1 MNAAKAVTGDTSSL
15 TTLASR
21 LDDAQS
27 TATAIPQLTSITSL
41 TLEEAYTVQHLL
53 VGHRV
58 ARGDRVS
65 GVKLGFTSR
74 AKARQMGVD
83 DVIIGSITR
92 GMEVPDGGQTDSAA
106 YIHPRIE
113 PEVAWLLGQDV
124 DADEESPDIG
134 WAVEAVAPALEII
147 DSRYRDFRFTL
158 EDVVADNTSAAG
170 YVIGPWQPVAVA
182 GDVGN
187 RGVGLEIDGR
197 IVQTGSTAAIL
208 GHPYRA
214 VAAARRMA
222 KTHGFTLRAGMVL
235 LAGAATAAVPLA
247 AGVRVQSTVSGLGC
261 VGLQV
266 APGGG
271 DHG

>member
-1 MNAAKAVTGDTSSL
+1 MTTTGTAR
-15 TTLASR
+15 LASLAAA

-27 TATAIPQLTSITSL
+27 TATAIPQLTSTTSL
-41 TLEEAYTVQHLL
+41 TLDDAYAVQHLL
-53 VGHRV
+53 VQRRV
-58 ARGDRVS
+58 DRGDTIS

-74 AKARQMGVD
+74 AKAEQMGVD

-92 GMEVPDGGQTDSAA
+92 GMAVSDGAQADPTA

-124 DADEESPDIG
+124 DADEESPDIES
-134 WAVEAVAPALEII
+134 AVAAVAPALEII

-170 YVIGPWQPVAVA
+170 YVIGPWRPLAVA
-182 GDVGN
+182 GDLGN
-187 RGVGLEIDGR
+187 RRVWLDVDGQV
-197 IVQTGSTAAIL
+197 VQTGSTAAIL

-214 VAAARRMA
+214 LAAARRMA
-222 KTHGFTLRAGMVL
+222 KAHGFALRAGMVL
-235 LAGAATAAVPLA
+235 LAGAATEAVPLP
-247 AGVRVQSTVSGLGC
+247 AGAHVQAIVTGLGR
-261 VGLQV
+261 VGVHV

-271 DHG
+271 NHG